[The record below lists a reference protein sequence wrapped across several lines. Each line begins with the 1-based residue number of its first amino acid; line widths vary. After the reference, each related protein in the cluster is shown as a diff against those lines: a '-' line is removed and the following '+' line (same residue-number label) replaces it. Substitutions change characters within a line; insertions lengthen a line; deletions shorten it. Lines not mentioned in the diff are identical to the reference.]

1 MVFDK
6 PEDAQTFY
14 MRYVRCVG
22 FGIRKNHTRLS
33 QSDKLLIGVDYTC
46 SREWQP
52 KQSNEGKTKSSKTN
66 QSETKIGC
74 KAMMS
79 VSLRREEEKWVVT
92 RFVTDHN
99 HHELYTPRTTS
110 LLRGHINITPAQKN
124 LINVLNEAGI
134 PATKIM
140 SVLSHGSGGETNVG
154 CALIDVQ
161 NHIVSIKNPGFVYSI
176 QLDDNNRMGNCFW
189 ADTRSQ
195 LAYQYFGDVVAFDTT
210 YLTNRYSM
218 PFVPFTEVHHH
229 HQSVMFGCAL
239 LVNVKPS
246 SYVWLLRT
254 WIEAMFGRAP
264 SVIITDEDKSMRAAI
279 AEVLPS
285 TSHRLSHV
293 FNKYPSFQG
302 EFHHCIHDTMTT
314 QEFEHE
320 WTDLIQ
326 KYGLHENEWLTMLYG
341 QREQW
346 IPAYLQSMF
355 CAGMSTT
362 QRSESMNKFFKGF
375 VRSTLDARYFKE
387 KEKDLKTKNT
397 KPVLKTCY
405 KIEADAADVYT
416 RKLFLMFQ
424 EELFSSK
431 KYMSSKHCEDGVK
444 KCYLV
449 MLMGKE
455 KPVYEVVLDPIEK
468 NAIPS
473 CHMFEFV
480 GILCR
485 YILAIFVKKSFVS
498 SLLQQY
504 ILQRWTINSK
514 SRALQ
519 ENVDELKQEDSQISS
534 TLRRNNLLIQF
545 LEVVEEGQKS
555 QRKHDYLALALRTTH
570 SELLDLDDESN
581 ETRIHGGSA
590 IEKQPQHSGQQ
601 LSNMPVTLLDPA
613 HVSSKGR
620 SKSLRLKHLME
631 SQSGKKRKCSI
642 CKQTGH
648 IKTSCS
654 LHKQAS

>member
-1 MVFDK
+1 MASEDPFDALQKEREFTQPQTELVDGGGKSKNNCSIEPCKGMVFDNPK
-6 PEDAQTFY
+6 DAQTFY
-14 MRYVRCVG
+14 TRYARRVG

-46 SREWQP
+46 SREGQP

-92 RFVTDHN
+92 IFVTDHN
-99 HHELYTPRTTS
+99 HELYTPRTTS
-110 LLRGHINITPAQKN
+110 LLRGHRKITPAQKN
-124 LINVLNEAGI
+124 LINVLNESGI

-161 NHIVSIKNPGFVYSI
+161 NHIGNKRRELLKEGDAQRMYNYFMECQSKNPGFVYSI

-189 ADTRSQ
+189 ADTRSR
-195 LAYQYFGDVVAFDTT
+195 LAYQYFGDVVTFDAT

-218 PFVPFTEVHHH
+218 PFVPFTGVNHH

-239 LVNVKPS
+239 LVNETTS

-254 WIEAMFGRAP
+254 WLEAMFGRAP
-264 SVIITDEDKSMRAAI
+264 SVVITDEDKSMRAAI

-285 TSHRLSHV
+285 TSHRLCMWHILQKVPELLAHV

-320 WTDLIQ
+320 WMDLIQ
-326 KYGLHENEWLTMLYG
+326 KYGLYENEWLTKLYG

-346 IPAYLQSMF
+346 IPAYLRSMF

-362 QRSESMNKFFKGF
+362 QRSESTLVSDF
-375 VRSTLDARYFKE
+375 VHHYEKAIDARYFKE

-405 KIEADAADVYT
+405 KIEVDAADIYT

-424 EELFSSK
+424 EELFSSQ
-431 KYMSSKHCEDGVK
+431 KYMSSKHCQDGVK
-444 KCYLV
+444 KCYRV

-468 NAIPS
+468 NAICS

-485 YILAIFVKKSFVS
+485 HILAIFVKKSLVS
-498 SLLQQY
+498 S
-504 ILQRWTINSK
+504 
-514 SRALQ
+514 
-519 ENVDELKQEDSQISS
+519 
-534 TLRRNNLLIQF
+534 F
-545 LEVVEEGQKS
+545 
-555 QRKHDYLALALRTTH
+555 
-570 SELLDLDDESN
+570 
-581 ETRIHGGSA
+581 
-590 IEKQPQHSGQQ
+590 PQ
-601 LSNMPVTLLDPA
+601 
-613 HVSSKGR
+613 
-620 SKSLRLKHLME
+620 
-631 SQSGKKRKCSI
+631 
-642 CKQTGH
+642 
-648 IKTSCS
+648 
-654 LHKQAS
+654 